1 MKALENRPI
10 QTRGVALIRLVLGL
24 CLWGLGGCGRQEDD
38 ASRLAW
44 GHFKELDRGFSAAE
58 FLFGIGADERLNVCF
73 GSLPRGVDADW
84 LRAEVFSAVNLWA
97 MSIGRAI
104 PVDFNDCPGSPSLR
118 VVFAA
123 APVRGSFIGYTDYLD
138 GERRVFLSPD
148 YDWEDIGTTLRFGNM
163 RDLARGDWRKKA
175 AFLLPI
181 LEQGDY
187 SPLELRGAGVSG
199 KLRQATFATTLHELG
214 HGWGLCDLYTGTGA
228 ELGFNENC
236 SQTARGDRLSAD
248 EIMTAGTRPG
258 TARFRLSAE
267 DRTGLQKL
275 AARPGFPSRGW
286 ARTVRPLAS
295 AEALARTLGATPAE
309 EASGGGAI
317 QLEGPV
323 ERRPLPERGMV
334 AVRLRLRA
342 PLAAEGVFVWE
353 ERGRGPF
360 VQLQAGDAR
369 IERGER
375 IWEFS
380 LELSTPAVYE
390 YRASVGGQTATGQAA
405 LRLQL

>member
-1 MKALENRPI
+1 MS
-10 QTRGVALIRLVLGL
+10 RLVLAL

-38 ASRLAW
+38 ASRVAW
-44 GHFKELDRGFSAAE
+44 GHFKELDRGFSSAE
-58 FLFGIGADERLNVCF
+58 FLFGIAADERLNVCF
-73 GSLPRGVDADW
+73 GPLARGVDPDW

-104 PVDFNDCPGSPSLR
+104 PVDFNDCPRSPALR

-138 GERRVFLSPD
+138 GERRIFLSPD
-148 YDWEDIGTTLRFGNM
+148 YDWEDIGTTLRFANLP
-163 RDLARGDWRKKA
+163 DLARGDWRKKA

-187 SPLELRGAGVSG
+187 APLELRAAGVSG

-214 HGWGLCDLYTGTGA
+214 HGFGLCDLYTGTSA

-236 SQTARGDRLSAD
+236 SQTARADHLGED

-258 TARFRLSAE
+258 TARFRLSPD
-267 DRTGLQKL
+267 DRTGLQRL
-275 AARPGFPSRGW
+275 AARPGFPNRGW
-286 ARTVRPLAS
+286 PRAVRPLGS
-295 AEALARTLGATPAE
+295 ADVLARTIAATPAE
-309 EASGGGAI
+309 EGSGADAVR
-317 QLEGPV
+317 LEGPV
-323 ERRPLPERGMV
+323 ERRPLPESGMV

-342 PLAAEGVFVWE
+342 PLATEAVFVWE

-360 VQLQAGDAR
+360 VQLPAGDAR

-375 IWEFS
+375 VWDFT
-380 LELSTPAVYE
+380 LELPTPSVYE
-390 YRASVGGQTATGQAA
+390 YRAAVGGQTATGPAV
-405 LRLQL
+405 LRIQL